1 MYHSS
6 DFSVS
11 ADWNFFAT
19 SHGKSPCDG
28 IGGTVK
34 REAARASLQA
44 TVTSYILTP
53 ADLFSR
59 AEKNISGVKLIW
71 ISQESVKSMADKLES
86 RFAKSIT
93 VPGTRDN
100 HCFKPVSAT
109 KLEVSRVSG
118 IPGFCVNYEVE
129 EEVSEGFQISDM
141 TPGKYTTCVYDG
153 HWGVGS
159 IRDTSEAQQDVLI
172 QFMHPHGPAKRFF
185 WPRREDL

>member
-118 IPGFCVNYEVE
+118 IG
-129 EEVSEGFQISDM
+129 
-141 TPGKYTTCVYDG
+141 VYDG
-153 HWGVGS
+153 HWWVES
-159 IRDTSEAQQDVLI
+159 IREASETQQDVLI
-172 QFMHPHGPAKRFF
+172 
-185 WPRREDL
+185 

>member
-1 MYHSS
+1 M
-6 DFSVS
+6 
-11 ADWNFFAT
+11 
-19 SHGKSPCDG
+19 
-28 IGGTVK
+28 
-34 REAARASLQA
+34 
-44 TVTSYILTP
+44 
-53 ADLFSR
+53 
-59 AEKNISGVKLIW
+59 IW
-71 ISQESVKSMADKLES
+71 INQESVKSMAVKLES
-86 RFAKSIT
+86 RFAKAIT

-100 HCFKPVSAT
+100 HCFKPASAT

-118 IPGFCVNYEVE
+118 IPGFCVNY
-129 EEVSEGFQISDM
+129 SEGFQISDM